1 MAITMAQAAYAM
13 YGGGTANFARKRRR
27 GKGKGNAVLGRTA
40 AGRAARIG
48 GLAGIA
54 AAGLAARRYG
64 KMGGGMAGL
73 NMRRV
78 RADVGQ
84 VRRGLAG
91 GVRGTGNAIANV
103 GGRAAIGL
111 NRAAERI
118 APARRN
124 NAGKRARRRIPIESV
139 PTPQRI
145 AIS

>member
-1 MAITMAQAAYAM
+1 MAQAAYAM
-13 YGGGTANFARKRRR
+13 YGGGTANFARRRR
-27 GKGKGNAVLGRTA
+27 GKKGKGSALTGRTA

-64 KMGGGMAGL
+64 KMGAGSVGL

-91 GVRGTGNAIANV
+91 GVRGTGNTIANV
-103 GGRAAIGL
+103 GGRTAIGL
-111 NRAAERI
+111 NRAADRI
-118 APARRN
+118 APARRR
-124 NAGKRARRRIPIESV
+124 NAGKRVRQSIPIEAGRSPVRIPIS
-139 PTPQRI
+139 
-145 AIS
+145 